1 MEYLTPDIIETPFVL
16 RAYGRTELAQLYYP
30 NLKTESAWRA
40 LRHELELC
48 KPLARELR
56 AQGYTTTQRH
66 FTPRQVRTITQ
77 YLGTP

>member
-1 MEYLTPDIIETPFVL
+1 MNNLTPDIIETSFVL
-16 RAYGRTELAQLYYP
+16 RTYGRTELAQLYYP
-30 NLKTESAWRA
+30 AYTSTSAWRA

-56 AQGYTTTQRH
+56 AQGYVTTQRH

>member
-1 MEYLTPDIIETPFVL
+1 MNLTPDIIETPFIL
-16 RAYGRTELAQLYYP
+16 RTYGRTELAMLYFP
-30 NLKTESAWRA
+30 QHTPCAAWRA

-66 FTPRQVRTITQ
+66 FTPRQVRTITEH
-77 YLGTP
+77 LGTP

>member
-1 MEYLTPDIIETPFVL
+1 MEYDPLYLDKPFEVKT
-16 RAYGRTELAQLYYP
+16 YGRRELASLYYP
-30 NLKTESAWRA
+30 KHTPGAAWRA

-56 AQGYTTTQRH
+56 AQGYTTSQRH

>member
-1 MEYLTPDIIETPFVL
+1 MEYSDTYLDKPFNV
-16 RAYGRTELAQLYYP
+16 RTYGRTELALLYFP
-30 NLKTESAWRA
+30 QHTPCATWRA

-56 AQGYTTTQRH
+56 AQGYTTSQRH

>member
-1 MEYLTPDIIETPFVL
+1 MNSLTPDIIENPFVL
-16 RAYGRTELAQLYYP
+16 RSYGRTELAQLYHP

-56 AQGYTTTQRH
+56 AQGYISSQRH

>member
-1 MEYLTPDIIETPFVL
+1 MEYSDIYLDKPFEV
-16 RAYGRTELAQLYYP
+16 RTYGRTELARFYYP
-30 NLKTESAWRA
+30 KHTPGAAWRA

>member
-1 MEYLTPDIIETPFVL
+1 MEYDPLYIDKPFEVKT
-16 RAYGRTELAQLYYP
+16 YGRTELAQLYHP
-30 NLKTESAWRA
+30 TLKKESAWRA

-56 AQGYTTTQRH
+56 KQGYTPSQRH

>member
-1 MEYLTPDIIETPFVL
+1 MEYSDIYLDKPFEV
-16 RAYGRTELAQLYYP
+16 RTYGRTELAQLYYP
-30 NLKTESAWRA
+30 TYTSTSAWRA

-56 AQGYTTTQRH
+56 AQGYVTTQRH

>member
-1 MEYLTPDIIETPFVL
+1 MNQTPDIIETPLVI
-16 RAYGRTELAQLYYP
+16 RTYGRTELAQLYHP
-30 NLKTESAWRA
+30 TLKKESAWRA

-56 AQGYTTTQRH
+56 TQGYTSSQRH